1 MNKIKTIIAYYSYSG
16 NTREVAATIH
26 NEMDGDIFE
35 IVTKETYPQ
44 NYNDAIIQAK
54 NEINKKYVPEL
65 RLAVSDIE
73 KYDTIFL
80 GTPNWWGGLPP
91 AVRSFIKFYNLSGKK
106 IILFIT
112 HGGGGVQN
120 IMKEIEELC
129 PDCII
134 EKNIWV
140 GYGNR
145 TAGIQGW
152 LNELNIKSL

>member
-1 MNKIKTIIAYYSYSG
+1 MNILVAYYSWSG
-16 NTREVAATIH
+16 NTKEIAELIQNSIGCNIFTI
-26 NEMDGDIFE
+26 EPTMPY
-35 IVTKETYPQ
+35 TQ
-44 NYNDAIIQAK
+44 NYDELVIQAK
-54 NEINKKYVPEL
+54 REINQGYTPEL
-65 RLAVSDIE
+65 KTTISNIE

-106 IILFIT
+106 MILFIT

-129 PDCII
+129 PDCAI

-145 TAGIQGW
+145 TSGIQGW
-152 LNELNIKSL
+152 LNELNVKSL